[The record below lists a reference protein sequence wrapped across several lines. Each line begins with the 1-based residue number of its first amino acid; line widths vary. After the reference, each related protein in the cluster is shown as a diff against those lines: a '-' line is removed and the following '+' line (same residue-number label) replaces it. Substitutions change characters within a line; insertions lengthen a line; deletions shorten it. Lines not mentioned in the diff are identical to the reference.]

1 MGVRSLGHHV
11 TGLDVVEMNVAAFAL
26 GAVVKL
32 LMQIVGTRAGS
43 SSALQQQQNFTKQAT
58 GKKVHLELQLNFD
71 NL

>member
-1 MGVRSLGHHV
+1 
-11 TGLDVVEMNVAAFAL
+11 MNVAAFAL